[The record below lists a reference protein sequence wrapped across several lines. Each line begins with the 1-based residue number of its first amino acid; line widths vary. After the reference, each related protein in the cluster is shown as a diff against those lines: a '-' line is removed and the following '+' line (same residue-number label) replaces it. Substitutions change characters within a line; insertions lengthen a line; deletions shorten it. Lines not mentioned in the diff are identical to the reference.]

1 MIQVTPHMKILL
13 AVEPVDFR
21 KGIGGLAM
29 LCRTVLKTNPFSG
42 AVFVFLNKARTSI
55 KILMYDGQGYW
66 MCQKRLSQGK
76 FHTWVDNLK
85 VTRKKQGHHNLKVTR
100 KTLDAHEL
108 QMLLWNGSSN
118 IAPMWKKISI

>member
-1 MIQVTPHMKILL
+1 MIQITPHMKILL

-21 KGIGGLAM
+21 KGIDGLAM
-29 LCRTVLKTNPFSG
+29 LCRTVLQFDPFSG
-42 AVFVFLNKARTSI
+42 CVFVFLNKGRTSI

-76 FHTWVDNLK
+76 FRSWVD
-85 VTRKKQGHHNLKVTR
+85 KKHGNHKA
-100 KTLDAHEL
+100 LDAHEL

-118 IAPMWKKISI
+118 VAPMWKKIAV

>member
-1 MIQVTPHMKILL
+1 MIQITPHMKILL

-21 KGIGGLAM
+21 KGIDGLAM
-29 LCRTVLKTNPFSG
+29 LCRTVLQSDPFSG
-42 AVFVFLNKARTSI
+42 CVFVFLNKGRTSI

-66 MCQKRLSQGK
+66 MCQKRLSHGK
-76 FHTWVDNLK
+76 FQSWADNLK
-85 VTRKKQGHHNLKVTR
+85 VTRNKQRHH

-118 IAPMWKKISI
+118 VAPMWKKISI

>member
-21 KGIGGLAM
+21 KGIDGLAM
-29 LCRTVLKTNPFSG
+29 LCRTVLKTNPFTG
-42 AVFVFLNKARTSI
+42 AVFVFLNKGRTSI

-76 FHTWVDNLK
+76 FQTWADKLK
-85 VTRKKQGHHNLKVTR
+85 DTR

-108 QMLLWNGSSN
+108 QMLLWNGSSSV
-118 IAPMWKKISI
+118 APMWKKISI